1 MSKEILLFSKSIFEI
16 EGEKKWLRHGF
27 VVHAEYDKDQDLDIE
42 KMATEFSEEIKK
54 AFLKFAYGEDMEKK
68 ELSPVFL
75 EIFGRA

>member
-27 VVHAEYDKDQDLDIE
+27 VVHAEYDKDQGLDIE

-68 ELSPVFL
+68 ELSPQFL
-75 EIFGRA
+75 EIFGRV